1 MAACARTQGKSG
13 ASGHRVFG
21 KDCDLFFKNRKYA
34 VSLAA
39 SDAEERLK
47 FIEFIIRFHTNEV
60 QTAWSA

>member
-1 MAACARTQGKSG
+1 MLFRSGKSD

-39 SDAEERLK
+39 SAAEERLM
-47 FIEFIIRFHTNEV
+47 FIEFIVRFHTEEV
-60 QTAWSA
+60 RTAWSA

>member
-47 FIEFIIRFHTNEV
+47 FIEFI
-60 QTAWSA
+60 

>member
-1 MAACARTQGKSG
+1 MRQTQGKSD

-39 SDAEERLK
+39 SAAEEQLK
-47 FIEFIIRFHTNEV
+47 FIEFI
-60 QTAWSA
+60 